1 MPELPEVETVRTG
14 LASSWTGKRVDGLE
28 LRREG
33 LRFPFPDDLEN
44 RLVGTRIVKVRRRAK
59 YLLIDL
65 DSGDVLLSHLGM
77 SGRWTLDSSDSE
89 GKHDHVVVHLDD
101 GTMSVYNDPRRFGML
116 DIYDGESH
124 KLLDHLGP
132 EPLEEWSG
140 NDLFQ
145 KLKNR
150 KSPIK
155 ICILDQKVVVGV
167 GNIYACEALNRS
179 GISPTKLANKLK
191 KKECDRLVTEI
202 KIVLSEA
209 IQAGGSTLRDFK
221 AADGSQGYFPHQ
233 FKVYDREGE
242 PCECGGT
249 IERLVQGGR
258 STFWCRSCQK

>member
-145 KLKNR
+145 KIK
-150 KSPIK
+150 KS
-155 ICILDQKVVVGV
+155 
-167 GNIYACEALNRS
+167 
-179 GISPTKLANKLK
+179 
-191 KKECDRLVTEI
+191 
-202 KIVLSEA
+202 
-209 IQAGGSTLRDFK
+209 
-221 AADGSQGYFPHQ
+221 
-233 FKVYDREGE
+233 
-242 PCECGGT
+242 
-249 IERLVQGGR
+249 
-258 STFWCRSCQK
+258 